1 MTSPSNSSHST
12 RPIGRVLWGE
22 LLVLSRFH
30 SSLRADEWNFCPLIY
45 NQIFDAGAPSTL
57 VGPLPGNWL
66 AARIAD
72 LTPDLQ
78 VLLSWGSTVASF
90 HSLQYSLSVSSM
102 SAWVS
107 LTPVYITCCY
117 NSTNFGLCSK
127 ISNKILILKVFDL
140 QWRSWSELHCV
151 PSCLNPNF
159 RNIKHSSM
167 QILWRQKLLLL
178 CPPKS

>member
-1 MTSPSNSSHST
+1 MYFHNKYLWVLRSNTFCSIARIAHNST
-12 RPIGRVLWGE
+12 N
-22 LLVLSRFH
+22 FKN
-30 SSLRADEWNFCPLIY
+30 SLYIY
-45 NQIFDAGAPSTL
+45 NQIFDAGAGAPPTS

-66 AARIAD
+66 AAGIAD
-72 LTPDLQ
+72 LTLDLQ

-127 ISNKILILKVFDL
+127 ISNKLLLLKCFDL
-140 QWRSWSELHCV
+140 QWRSWSELQCV

-167 QILWRQKLLLL
+167 QILWRQKL
-178 CPPKS
+178 